1 MELDKNKGYEI
12 PKLITA
18 LGVTLITGFIGT
30 FFTAEP
36 LTTWY
41 TNLNKPYWTPPD
53 WAFGPIWTMIYI
65 LIGIAA
71 YLIWK
76 NGLERKDVK
85 IALLVFALQLILNLL
100 WSVLFFGFKSIYGG
114 LIEIIILWITILF
127 NFILF
132 YRISKFAGIL
142 FLPYLVWVTIASYLN
157 YSIYILN

>member
-1 MELDKNKGYEI
+1 VELDKNRGYEI

-36 LTTWY
+36 VTTWY
-41 TNLNKPYWTPPD
+41 TKLNKPYWTPPD
-53 WAFGPIWTMIYI
+53 WAFGPIWTIIYI

-114 LIEIIILWITILF
+114 LIEIIILWITILI
-127 NFILF
+127 NLILF

-157 YSIYILN
+157 YFIYILN